1 MSIKALKIVTI
12 IGARP
17 QFIKAA
23 PVSRA
28 IAEYNRLT
36 PHSSPL
42 TEVIIHTGQHFDAD
56 MSDVFFKELNI
67 PRPNYN
73 LGINSASHGAMTGRM
88 LEKIEEIL
96 IKEKPDWVLVYGD
109 TNSTLAGALAAVK
122 LHIPIAHVEA
132 GLRSFNREMPEEIN
146 RVLTDHCADI
156 LFCPTETAVN
166 NLRNEGFANIVNDG
180 KIVESIDSSLPTPHS
195 FHLTPHASRLTP
207 YASPLTLNV
216 GDTMYDAVLQFS
228 EIAQRQSTIL
238 EDLRIKPK
246 EYLLAT
252 VHRPYNTDIPENL
265 ESILSAFL
273 EINEPIIFPLHP
285 RTRKILDA
293 NFSSPLTPNS
303 SLFSPHTSL
312 KMIPPVGYL
321 DMLILEQNARVI
333 LTDSG
338 GMQKEAYFF
347 GVPCVTMRTE
357 TEWVETVEAGWNIVT
372 GTDREKIVEAVRSF
386 KTDTPCPKLYGDG
399 RAAEKIVA
407 VLQLTYGEKHEIMDS
422 ATSI

>member
-1 MSIKALKIVTI
+1 MKIATI

-23 PVSRA
+23 SVNRA

-36 PHSSPL
+36 SHSSRF
-42 TEVIIHTGQHFDAD
+42 TEVIIHTGQYFDAD
-56 MSDVFFKELNI
+56 MSDIFFKELDI
-67 PRPNYN
+67 PKPDYN
-73 LGINSASHGAMTGRM
+73 SGINSASHGAMTGRM

-96 IKEKPDWVLVYGD
+96 IKEKPDRVLVYGD

-132 GLRSFNREMPEEIN
+132 GLRSFNREMPEEHN

-166 NLRNEGFANIVNDG
+166 NLKTEGIT
-180 KIVESIDSSLPTPHS
+180 SSAKELTSLSPHQRPRTVA
-195 FHLTPHASRLTP
+195 L
-207 YASPLTLNV
+207 V

-228 EIAQRQSTIL
+228 EIASQQSTIL
-238 EDLRIKPK
+238 EKLGLKSK

-265 ESILSAFL
+265 QNILTAFL
-273 EINEPIIFPLHP
+273 EINEPIIFPAHP
-285 RTRKILDA
+285 RTRKLLNDLKLNTKQHIYSTQNSKPNTKNLKLI
-293 NFSSPLTPNS
+293 SPL
-303 SLFSPHTSL
+303 
-312 KMIPPVGYL
+312 GYL
-321 DMLILEQNARVI
+321 DMLMLEKNARII

-357 TEWVETVEAGWNIVT
+357 TEWVETVQAGWNVVV
-372 GTDREKIVEAVRSF
+372 GADREKIINAVRSF
-386 KTDTPCPKLYGDG
+386 KTGNLRPEFYGDG
-399 RAAEKIVA
+399 RAAENIVKI
-407 VLQLTYGEKHEIMDS
+407 LCDNFSRRCMELKEIYDSKGHNQLKGDQ
-422 ATSI
+422 

>member
-1 MSIKALKIVTI
+1 MKIVTI

-42 TEVIIHTGQHFDAD
+42 TEIIIHTGQHFDAG
-56 MSDVFFKELNI
+56 MSDVFFRELNI
-67 PRPNYN
+67 PKPDYN

-109 TNSTLAGALAAVK
+109 TNSTLAGSLAAVK

-132 GLRSFNREMPEEIN
+132 GLRSYNRKMPEEIN

-166 NLRNEGFANIVNDG
+166 NLRNEGFTNIANDG
-180 KIVESIDSSLPTPHS
+180 KLVESIDSSLPTPYS
-195 FHLTPHASRLTP
+195 FHLTPHP
-207 YASPLTLNV
+207 SPLTLNV

-228 EIAQRQSTIL
+228 EIARRQSTIL
-238 EDLRIKPK
+238 EDLGIKPK

-265 ESILSAFL
+265 QNILSAFQK
-273 EINEPIIFPLHP
+273 INEPIIFPVHP
-285 RTRKILDA
+285 RTRKILES
-293 NFSSPLTPNS
+293 FSPSHLTPHT
-303 SLFSPHTSL
+303 SLFSPHSSL

-321 DMLILEQNARVI
+321 DMLMLEQNAKAI

-357 TEWVETVEAGWNIVT
+357 TEWVETVEAGWNIMV
-372 GTDREKIVEAVRSF
+372 GADREKIVEAVRSF
-386 KTDTPCPKLYGDG
+386 KTDNHRPELYGDG
-399 RAAEKIVA
+399 RAAKKII
-407 VLQLTYGEKHEIMDS
+407 QHLTKN
-422 ATSI
+422 